1 MTASAIRTPLVRAFN
16 VAAAVTAVLAAANV
30 QAAETDTAAQTTLEE
45 VLVFGH
51 GQSRQVS
58 EVSAIEIQQAA
69 PGSSA
74 LKIISKLP
82 GVSFQSADSYG
93 AYEWSTRIV
102 VRGFNQNQLGFTL
115 DGVPLGDMSYGNHN
129 GLHISRAISSE
140 NIGNAVLSQGAGA
153 LETASSSN
161 LGGTLQFY
169 SVDPAHELGLNVAL
183 SGGSYSDRRGF
194 IRFETGDLGKAGTRA
209 YLSYTNQQTD
219 KWKGT
224 GKQKQEQANFK
235 IVQPLGDAQLTAF
248 YNWSDRQENDYQ
260 DLSFDIISRLGYD
273 WDNLSAP
280 SEWPIMVRVADVAA
294 NRGDSCNPATPG
306 CVTNA
311 AAGTVY
317 PSPIGT
323 VDDAYANASGL
334 RKDHLMGVT
343 LNLPFGD
350 GWSWDTTVY
359 KHTNKGQ
366 GIWFTPY
373 THTPV
378 GAPDGSGGTIGAGAN
393 APISVRTTEYDI
405 DRQGVTT
412 ALTWVAGDH
421 TLSAGLWSETN
432 DFNQARRFYGLALAA
447 PQRDSLKFMRDP
459 FFTQWQYAFNTGTN
473 QFFVQDLWAVNDALR
488 VNFGFKTLSV
498 KNTAQAIVDTRF
510 TTSLAG
516 SIEASDDFLPQVGFN
531 YTLNDQQELF
541 GAVTKNMRAFIAA
554 ATGASPFATSPTN
567 FTVLKNGGG
576 LSPEKSTTYELG
588 WRYNVADL
596 QAVAAV
602 YYVDFKDRLLG
613 NTLCAGIVG
622 CPVVLQ
628 NVGDVKTQGA
638 EIGLRWAFADDWS
651 WYNSLS
657 YNDSQYQD
665 DVRSTAVAGGVTTTT
680 IRPTGGKQVVD
691 TPKELFKSE
700 LSYDNGT
707 IFGKLGLDYTGERFF
722 TFTNSL
728 CNPAIVSSVP
738 PPVVPFPTPCSPDGK
753 GKVDSYAVFNLN
765 LGYRFK
771 DFGFGK
777 NLSVQAN
784 VTNLSNESYISTIG
798 SNGFG
803 NNGDNQTFL
812 AGAPIEWFVSLNGQF

>member
-1 MTASAIRTPLVRAFN
+1 MTASVNRASLTRALN
-16 VAAAVTAVLAAANV
+16 VAAAVAAVLAAANV
-30 QAAETDTAAQTTLEE
+30 QAAETEVPAETALEE
-45 VLVFGH
+45 VLVFGR

-69 PGSSA
+69 PGTSA

-82 GVSFQSADSYG
+82 GVSFQSADPYG
-93 AYEWSTRIV
+93 AYEWSTRIT

-140 NIGNAVLSQGAGA
+140 NIGNSVLSQGAGS

-169 SVDPAHELGLNVAL
+169 SMDPAHELGMNVAL
-183 SGGSYSDRRGF
+183 TGGSDSDMRGF
-194 IRFETGDLGKAGTRA
+194 ARFETGDMGSAGTRA

-219 KWKGT
+219 KWKGD
-224 GKQKQEQANFK
+224 GEQKQEMVNFK

-260 DLSFDIISRLGYD
+260 DLSFDMISRLGYD

-280 SEWPIMVRVADVAA
+280 SDWSTMVQVAQIYQ
-294 NRGDSCNPATPG
+294 GTIPG
-306 CVTNA
+306 P
-311 AAGTVY
+311 Y

-323 VDDAYANASGL
+323 VDDSYANASGL
-334 RKDHLMGVT
+334 RKDHLMGAT
-343 LNLPFGD
+343 LNLPFGE

-359 KHTNKGQ
+359 RHENEGQ

-373 THTPV
+373 TATPV

-405 DRQGVTT
+405 DRTGVTS
-412 ALTWVAGDH
+412 ALTWTTGNH
-421 TLSAGLWSETN
+421 TFSAGLWIEDN
-432 DFNQARRFYGLALAA
+432 DFNQARRFYGLELAA
-447 PQRDSLKFMRDP
+447 PQRDSLEFMRDD
-459 FFTQWQYAFNTGTN
+459 FFTQWQYAFNTQTN
-473 QFFVQDLWAVNDALR
+473 QFFVQDTWAISDELK

-498 KNTAQAIVDTRF
+498 KNTARAIVDTRF
-510 TTSLAG
+510 PTSLAG
-516 SIEASDDFLPQVGFN
+516 TIEASDDFLPQVGFN
-531 YTLNDQQELF
+531 YAMNDDQELF
-541 GAVTKNMRAFIAA
+541 GAITKNMRAFIAA

-567 FTVLKNGGG
+567 FAVLDANG
-576 LSPEKSTTYELG
+576 LDPETSTTYEFG
-588 WRYNVADL
+588 WRYNAADL
-596 QAVAAV
+596 QAVAAI

-628 NVGDVKTQGA
+628 NVGDVQSQGV
-638 EIGLRWAFADDWS
+638 ELGVRWMFADDWS
-651 WYNSLS
+651 WYNSVS
-657 YNDSQYQD
+657 YNESEYQD
-665 DVRSTAVAGGVTTTT
+665 DVIQVNALGEQTV
-680 IRPTGGKQVVD
+680 IPTGGKQVVD
-691 TPKELFKSE
+691 APQELFKSE

-707 IFGKLGLDYTGERFF
+707 IFGKLGMDYTGERYF
-722 TFTNSL
+722 TYTNSM
-728 CNPAIVSSVP
+728 CDPRTGPA
-738 PPVVPFPTPCSPDGK
+738 FPTPCSPDGD
-753 GKVDSYAVFNLN
+753 GKVDSYMVFDMS

-777 NLSVQAN
+777 NITMQAN
-784 VTNLSNESYISTIG
+784 VTNIADESYVSTIG

-803 NNGDNQTFL
+803 NFGDNQTML
-812 AGAPIEWFVSLNGQF
+812 AGAPMQWFVSLNGQF